1 METITENGGEATIAS
16 DRSSSSRGKRRGSD
30 FKPLKPRKKSVMETS
45 KSPTLSVVVPV
56 YNEEGNLPVLIPKL
70 TGVLKDLGYSYEM
83 IFVDD
88 GSSDGSQRILREMA
102 PQTPCLRIL
111 RLRENRGLS
120 TALMAGMREARG
132 EKIVTLDSDLQND
145 PADIPRLLEYLDRY
159 DMATGWR
166 QKREDSWLKKISSK
180 IGNAVR
186 NGLSRENVRDSA
198 CTLRAFKRECIQEI
212 PVFNGMHRFF
222 STLVK
227 MKGYRII
234 EVPVSHHPRKFG
246 RSKYNIRNRMVRS
259 FIDLLAVRW
268 MKRRALR
275 YEIEERI

>member
-1 METITENGGEATIAS
+1 MKQSESIEI
-16 DRSSSSRGKRRGSD
+16 
-30 FKPLKPRKKSVMETS
+30 
-45 KSPTLSVVVPV
+45 SVVVPV

-70 TGVLKDLGYSYEM
+70 VKVLKGLGLSYEM

-88 GSSDGSQRILREMA
+88 GSSDGSRKILEEMA
-102 PQTPCLRIL
+102 SQYPFLRVL

-120 TALMAGMREARG
+120 TALVAGMREARG

-166 QKREDSWLKKISSK
+166 QKREDTWLKKISSK

-186 NGLSRENVRDSA
+186 NRLSGEAIRDSA
-198 CTLRAFKRECIQEI
+198 CTLRAFKKECVKEI
-212 PVFNGMHRFF
+212 PVFNGMHRFL

-227 MKGYRII
+227 MGGYRII
-234 EVPVSHHPRKFG
+234 EVPVSHYPRKFG
-246 RSKYNIRNRMVRS
+246 ESKYNIRNRMVRS

-268 MKRRALR
+268 MKRRTIR
-275 YEIEERI
+275 YDIEERI